1 MKAYITVAARVRLAV
16 ITNACLDIY
25 PNAAADITGC
35 ADCTGGDEW
44 RRQAVLACRFQANRR
59 RISSFK

>member
-1 MKAYITVAARVRLAV
+1 MKAYITVAARVGLAV

-35 ADCTGGDEW
+35 ADCTGADE
-44 RRQAVLACRFQANRR
+44 
-59 RISSFK
+59 